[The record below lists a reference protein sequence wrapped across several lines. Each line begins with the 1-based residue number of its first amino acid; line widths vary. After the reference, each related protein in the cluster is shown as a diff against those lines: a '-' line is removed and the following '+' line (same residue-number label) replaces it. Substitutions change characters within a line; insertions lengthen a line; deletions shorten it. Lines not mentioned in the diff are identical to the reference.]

1 MGSCRQ
7 TAALSSPDRG
17 RVADPRWSW
26 AYRPGVQRLT
36 SAQAC
41 GSFGID
47 RHFIKPLDLSALRL
61 GHTWH
66 SATDLPSSLSSY
78 LEERSHRRWFEF
90 MPWIP

>member
-1 MGSCRQ
+1 MVSGLPLQ
-7 TAALSSPDRG
+7 
-17 RVADPRWSW
+17 
-26 AYRPGVQRLT
+26 GVQRLS

-47 RHFIKPLDLSALRL
+47 RRFIKPLDLSALRL

-78 LEERSHRRWFEF
+78 LEERSHIKWFEF
-90 MPWIP
+90 MPPLTMIQSG